1 MVTLRN
7 FNDNDIDR
15 LVHILNDEVVT
26 EFLSTKIPYPYT
38 SADAAWWVNEGS
50 QSGIIKAISYDDVLV
65 GCIGVNRGQ
74 FEYERSGEIGYW
86 LDKQYWRKGIT
97 SEAIRQMTDFVF
109 AHTNIVRIFGAVF
122 AGNHASMQLLLKS
135 GFNEE
140 AILKKAIYKNGRF
153 YDKHVFAKLLI
164 SEPSPIEQA

>member
-1 MVTLRN
+1 MVILRD
-7 FNDNDIDR
+7 FDNSDINR

-26 EFLSTKIPYPYT
+26 EFLSTKIPTPYT
-38 SADAAWWVNEGS
+38 SEDAAWWVNEGS
-50 QSGIIKAISYDDVLV
+50 QSGIIKAISYDNMLV

-97 SEAIRQMTDFVF
+97 SEAIRQMSDFVF
-109 AHTNIVRIFGAVF
+109 AQTDIVRLFGVVF

-140 AILKKAIYKNGRF
+140 AILQKAIYKNGRF
-153 YDKHVFAKLLI
+153 YDKHVFAKLN
-164 SEPSPIEQA
+164 S

>member
-1 MVTLRN
+1 
-7 FNDNDIDR
+7 
-15 LVHILNDEVVT
+15 
-26 EFLSTKIPYPYT
+26 
-38 SADAAWWVNEGS
+38 
-50 QSGIIKAISYDDVLV
+50 
-65 GCIGVNRGQ
+65 
-74 FEYERSGEIGYW
+74 
-86 LDKQYWRKGIT
+86 
-97 SEAIRQMTDFVF
+97 
-109 AHTNIVRIFGAVF
+109 VF